1 MGDRLVRKGLALGI
15 IILFMCVAI
24 TQTIGISNFIDDTT
38 PPVTNISFD
47 PPEPDGLNG
56 WYISNVTVTLNATDD
71 ISGVKEIHYRIAEGE
86 WKKYTGDFLVFILDQ
101 DCLIGWIEFYSV
113 DNAGNQE
120 EIKSVYIK
128 IDYLQPERLTWE
140 LRYNPNGGWYLSI
153 KINASD
159 NCIPIQ
165 RIEIYLNGVLQ
176 ETLIGP
182 GPCYEWDIQWF
193 FNAIFRVIGIIRNV
207 KITDEYVNFS
217 TIAVQVS
224 RLSGLI
230 IYLKIGVFDF
240 AGNGVWYEIQLPP
253 INPGIYLFKNL
264 TFPNNY
270 KGYIGKFLIFASFKY

>member
-1 MGDRLVRKGLALGI
+1 MGEKLVRKGLVIGI
-15 IILFMCVAI
+15 IVLFMCV
-24 TQTIGISNFIDDTT
+24 TVTPTIGISNFINDTT

-86 WKKYTGDFLVFILDQ
+86 WKSHTGDFLVFILDQ
-101 DCLIGWIEFYSV
+101 DCLMGEIEFYSV

-128 IDYLQPERLTWE
+128 IDQLQPERLTWE
-140 LRYNPNGGWYLSI
+140 LRYNPKGGWYLSI
-153 KINASD
+153 TINATD
-159 NCIPIQ
+159 YCNPIQ
-165 RIEIYLNGVLQ
+165 RIEFYFNEVLQ
-176 ETLIGP
+176 ETIVGP
-182 GPCYEWDIQWF
+182 GPYYVWEIQLF

-217 TIAVQVS
+217 TIAVKVS
-224 RLSGLI
+224 HLSGLI
-230 IYLKIGVFDF
+230 IHLKIGVYDF
-240 AGNGVWYEIQLPP
+240 AGNVVWYEIQLPP

-270 KGYIGKFLIFASFKY
+270 KGYIGKFLIFATFKY